1 MNQKQIKVTEEGLQS
16 LEERIIMQE
25 QLVKDI
31 QAEKAI
37 AYTSSGDGWHD
48 NPGFNALEQKEYAAA
63 SELSS
68 LINRRDNAV
77 IIKIDPR
84 NTEVIQIGSIVK
96 LEHIN
101 SKIEKNRFLTWEIVG
116 HLESD
121 IKKFKIAYDT
131 PIGSAIMGKK
141 ASEDVEVVLP
151 AGSARYRI
159 TKLYESW
166 DAAKKD

>member
-1 MNQKQIKVTEEGLQS
+1 MNQKQIKVTEEGLQ
-16 LEERIIMQE
+16 LLQERIVKQE

-37 AYTSSGDGWHD
+37 AYTASGDGWHD

-68 LINRRDNAV
+68 LISRRENAIV
-77 IIKIDPR
+77 IKIDPR
-84 NTEVIQIGSIVK
+84 NTDVIQIGSIVK
-96 LEHIN
+96 LEHLN
-101 SKIEKNRFLTWEIVG
+101 TKIEKNRFLTWEIVG

-131 PIGSAIMGKK
+131 PIGSAIIGKK
-141 ASEDVEVVLP
+141 VGEDVDVKLP
-151 AGSARYRI
+151 AGMARYRI
-159 TKLYESW
+159 TKLYGSW
-166 DAAKKD
+166 EDTRK